1 MAYSFA
7 QTHKLKFITI
17 NIVYLLCCYTET
29 AQSKTVIP
37 QCKSKNYFEKYSD
50 INLAKCKQDR
60 SSSVCKK
67 LENSIKQNGIDPE
80 TKLKQCDI
88 NGAKK
93 EFAFEYIPFV
103 STVSCLNG
111 LANFGIS
118 SVANIGRMIGEFA
131 GAIKVDFDKSK
142 ERSDQC
148 NSSIDNKIA
157 LYKAFNISTPK
168 LMNINIPSKDSIN
181 NKQCWQIEN
190 DLREH
195 GRLQQKKL
203 EFSLNPRGLTGQFDQ
218 MTADEKNFW
227 QWSHP
232 EISNGSGHTDLLKT
246 AKEIL
251 VQKGL
256 ELDCYSSYTAQA
268 LVCEAMTEAATLL
281 LGFQSGIKRLSQAS
295 KIPEIAGVSKVSKK
309 IYSELALS
317 EMKNTKLLQFM
328 YRYDIDTEP
337 ILLNG
342 VEYLR
347 IIPNKNG
354 HWLARQAEVY
364 KRKYN
369 TDFVIASEKDLAA
382 KSPAEFETI
391 NTSNANYSFL
401 KISSKLNLDN
411 MTDAMSVLA
420 HEYVHIRNQSAA
432 TGLASLNTEPPI
444 VIFSN
449 KSKIP
454 IPGYQDMTG
463 TDEIEAYSRSLEVYK
478 RGLVQAQQ
486 IGDSKNINKYSNL
499 IKDTKEQI
507 VANHNFT
514 DQSLTNAKSAAE
526 KFDLYDK
533 PIKEYGYVRTTI
545 ITYDNAGNKFP
556 VVLEFPA
563 NTPTDPKKFK
573 QILLDRIQREIDKN
587 RKIVQGL

>member
-1 MAYSFA
+1 MAYSLA

-148 NSSIDNKIA
+148 NSSVDNKIA

-203 EFSLNPRGLTGQFDQ
+203 EFSLNPRGLKGQFDQ

-295 KIPEIAGVSKVSKK
+295 KIPEIAGVSKEINMIKK
-309 IYSELALS
+309 ISPAEIKSPNLKNFGKKYGLA
-317 EMKNTKLLQFM
+317 
-328 YRYDIDTEP
+328 TEP
-337 ILLNG
+337 IILDG
-342 VEYLR
+342 ETYMR
-347 IIPNKNG
+347 IIPNPDGN
-354 HWLARQAEVY
+354 WLERMAAVY
-364 KRKYN
+364 KRKYG
-369 TDFVIASEKDLAA
+369 TDFLVQDHMRNVTESGAKLIEKSSDTEKYRAVILNSDIDLNDKANSMVYIAHELVHAREIAATNGVLSNGADTAIYFLSSEGNIPLSGYNQIAMTNEVNAYKKSIDVLRSQLAKAESSGDKFQVRELKADIEKYAEMA
-382 KSPAEFETI
+382 KSHQKFYDQELTDI
-391 NTSNANYSFL
+391 RSFVADKNN
-401 KISSKLNLDN
+401 KIQP
-411 MTDAMSVLA
+411 V
-420 HEYVHIRNQSAA
+420 
-432 TGLASLNTEPPI
+432 
-444 VIFSN
+444 
-449 KSKIP
+449 
-454 IPGYQDMTG
+454 
-463 TDEIEAYSRSLEVYK
+463 
-478 RGLVQAQQ
+478 
-486 IGDSKNINKYSNL
+486 
-499 IKDTKEQI
+499 KE
-507 VANHNFT
+507 H
-514 DQSLTNAKSAAE
+514 
-526 KFDLYDK
+526 
-533 PIKEYGYVRTTI
+533 GYVRISISTTDSKGHEI
-545 ITYDNAGNKFP
+545 P
-556 VVLEFPA
+556 VVFEFPP
-563 NTPTDPKKFK
+563 NTSTNPDTFK
-573 QILLDRIQREIDKN
+573 IILLDRIQREIDKN